1 MKKSFFVLVFVFAI
15 VLLLTTVGV
24 AGEGMEKG
32 KEKVDVCH
40 ITGVYDDVPIGHV
53 INIAK
58 SALPAHI
65 KHGDPEVWEVVTLPD
80 GKEVCIASES
90 LTTTGTSGTPY
101 KMSRP
106 HLNNTLRIKFIVA
119 GDSQYWGGVLPNDDR
134 LARQRTVAYDI
145 DLQENT
151 NDFMGIVMVGD
162 LTNSDE
168 YHQIVAFRQMYECNY
183 KGYTSGCIP
192 KWWGTDCDLD
202 NGDYVY
208 YSGRVRVESKTYP
221 LLGNHDDNRGVNY
234 IQHRM
239 EDSNALFD
247 GKDVYGNQ
255 IINYCKENYAWEW
268 GSVHC
273 LSLGPWAFDGSY
285 YNEKKSWLKE
295 HLEDIGK
302 EKPILLFQHYG
313 FDGFSKE
320 DRWWNDADRE
330 AFINVICDRESS
342 DDVCNPYNV
351 VALFTGHAHAFDY
364 ISDILDPDDDG
375 PLNGQ
380 GPRAIPNF
388 VVDDAG
394 VEGGDAGYYFVTLE
408 VDEDG
413 KGTTTVHKRIFKGP
427 GTDRDWDDPHGDDL
441 TYIELGLD
449 DHPNGWDIDWQK
461 DYKIWS
467 YLPSFIRF
475 RLGEPNNADDNQDC
489 VAMES
494 SGRYVDLN
502 CGSEYH
508 ALCYDWME
516 DVYTITEEKMLQLNP
531 GNAWNFC
538 SGSEIFTEPKT
549 PGEQRRILDLMQ
561 EQGVERIW
569 VNYSDQRKEG
579 HFEEIPFFKQYFSS
593 SQPNNGDLV
602 PDWSFGENCAH
613 LEKHPDGTINL
624 NDTDCETGYSRFQ
637 CWDVANHTFMVS
649 EAKGYWAQGWE
660 VCAAEGY
667 EFNFPSSVYYYQ
679 KMLNEISNFF
689 DENGGEKLWVNYND
703 INIEGR
709 WFESKEGWAY
719 PWLLD
724 TGGWANSGEPKISD
738 TYNCA
743 ALNINGW
750 YAQECKDKLRRF
762 ACRNINTGEWKASE
776 GLGFWNEG
784 FSNCRAMGA
793 EWYFEYP
800 MRKAEND
807 ALHNLVTHL
816 DEPLWMNL
824 TDEREEGVWRHGYWT
839 NWGPSEPCQQYDC
852 AIMITYPEL
861 SGLWMSTPCDSSSA
875 FGDGFPALCR
885 IKDPNDPNN
894 LVYAITSEN
903 VNPHW
908 KSNDACRAE
917 FGPDAW
923 HAKPYSETDTQVI
936 KDLNRATFMWIRYSD
951 GEREGFWE
959 SEMEQ

>member
-80 GKEVCIASES
+80 GKEVCIASGL

-106 HLNNTLRIKFIVA
+106 HLNNTLRIRFIVA
-119 GDSQYWGGVLPNDDR
+119 GDSQYWGGVQPNDDR

-168 YHQIVAFRQMYECNY
+168 YHQIVAFRQMYECDY
-183 KGYTSGCIP
+183 KGYTPGCIP

-208 YSGRVRVESKTYP
+208 YSGRVRVGSKTYP

-234 IQHRM
+234 IQHRL
-239 EDSNALFD
+239 EGSHALFD
-247 GKDVYGNQ
+247 GKDVYGNE
-255 IINYCKENYAWEW
+255 IINYYKENYAWEW

-351 VALFTGHAHAFDY
+351 VALFTGHTHAFNY

-394 VEGGDAGYYFVTLE
+394 VEGGNAGYYFVTLE

-413 KGTTTVHKRIFKGP
+413 KGTTTVHKRKFKGP
-427 GTDRDWDDPHGDDL
+427 GTDRDWGDPHGDGL

-475 RLGEPNNADDNQDC
+475 RLGEPNNADENQDC
-489 VAMES
+489 AAMES
-494 SGRYVDLN
+494 TGRYVDLDCN
-502 CGSEYH
+502 SGYH

-516 DVYTITEEKMLQLNP
+516 DVYTITEEKMVQLNP
-531 GNAWNFC
+531 GNAWHFC

-579 HFEEIPFFKQYFSS
+579 HFEEIPLFKQYFYPTQPYT
-593 SQPNNGDLV
+593 QPNNGDLV

-613 LEKHPDGTINL
+613 LEKYSDGKIWMS
-624 NDTDCETGYSRFQ
+624 DTDCETRYMRFQ
-637 CWDVANHTFMVS
+637 CWDVANHKFVVS
-649 EAKGYWAQGWE
+649 EAKGYWAQGWD

-667 EFNFPSSVYYYQ
+667 EFNFPSSDVTYE
-679 KMLNEISNFF
+679 KMLDDLSDFF
-689 DENGGEKLWVNYND
+689 NKYSWERVWVNYND
-703 INIEGR
+703 IDNEGR
-709 WFESKEGWAY
+709 WFESKPGWAY
-719 PWLLD
+719 PWILD

-762 ACRNINTGEWKASE
+762 ACRNINTGEWKASK
-776 GLGFWNEG
+776 GLGYWEEG
-784 FSNCRAMGA
+784 FSECRIMGA

-800 MRKAEND
+800 LREAENE
-807 ALHNLVTHL
+807 ALLKLVTHL

-824 TDEREEGVWRHGYWT
+824 TDEREEGVWRHGYYE
-839 NWGPSEPCQQYDC
+839 NWGLNQPD
-852 AIMITYPEL
+852 
-861 SGLWMSTPCDSSSA
+861 DSSSDLDSA
-875 FGDGFPALCR
+875 VAVLDGVNIYWSTEPWTVSTGYPALCR
-885 IKDPNDPNN
+885 IYDPNDPTKLKFN
-894 LVYAITSEN
+894 VTKATVTSA
-903 VNPHW
+903 W
-908 KSNDACRAE
+908 RGSYTCRNE
-917 FGPDAW
+917 FGKAW
-923 HAKPYSETDTQVI
+923 LALPYSDVDTEVLRSLGNLG
-936 KDLNRATFMWIRYSD
+936 KVWIRFYD
-951 GEREGFWE
+951 LRREGFWDDMRE
-959 SEMEQ
+959 